1 MKTLSPELTG
11 RVLALMNSVALSN
24 NGRADTTDIEAA
36 AALEGAGYI
45 VGLSANQHPALR
57 TNWTVSTRA
66 AWEAEVRSMID
77 EVWA

>member
-1 MKTLSPELTG
+1 MKTIPPELTA
-11 RVLALMNSVALSN
+11 RVLALMNSVALGN

-36 AALEGAGYI
+36 VVLREAGYM
-45 VGLSANQHPALR
+45 VKMSDNQHPALR